1 MISGYDEHGGIAVQ
15 HHVLGQSPET
25 SDHSE
30 LSQLHPDEVT
40 HGILHSHIKHEVD
53 EISMDPDD
61 FSTMNPSILA
71 NLDNNLQTL
80 AGLVSLPPPENHLSS
95 IHNQSATAM
104 MLTSTIPCKRK
115 DRERCAWTPEEDHL
129 LRLAVQL
136 YGDKT
141 EKWAKIA
148 ACVPGRTN
156 KNCRKRWFH
165 SLDPSLRKGAWTPE
179 EDELLRQGVE
189 RYQGQWSKIA
199 EAIPGRTDDQCAK
212 RWRESLDPSIDRA
225 EWSHE
230 EDGLLLEKYE
240 ELGSQWQ
247 KISQFFPGRP
257 GLHCRNR
264 WRKIQRSM
272 NQKSREK
279 EKLTQALMAP
289 VESKLTQE
297 ILNSSES
304 MVNAE
309 FIAMS
314 HPDNMLHQ
322 AEFQLGEHE
331 GKAYGCGVDNCIAS
345 FIDSSGLFYH
355 MKVSHP
361 RIDSSLRPYRCGLL
375 GCNKKYKNI
384 NGLTYH
390 IKHAKNTSGH
400 GNSNL
405 HGGLDPIEKPYKCP
419 HEGCDKSYRNPN
431 GLQYH
436 QTHAHGPGEEEMQ
449 KAFICSVEGCHKS
462 YMNPNGLAYH
472 FRHGH
477 PELLDSSYY
486 LVSDDTRLTS
496 EHTIHHE
503 TLTEPLEP
511 HHHELL
517 RGHELTE
524 DQLSPLR

>member
-1 MISGYDEHGGIAVQ
+1 
-15 HHVLGQSPET
+15 
-25 SDHSE
+25 
-30 LSQLHPDEVT
+30 
-40 HGILHSHIKHEVD
+40 
-53 EISMDPDD
+53 
-61 FSTMNPSILA
+61 MNPSILA
-71 NLDNNLQTL
+71 NLDTNLQTL
-80 AGLVSLPPPENHLSS
+80 AGLVSLPSTGSSLSS
-95 IHNQSATAM
+95 IHSQSEASLM
-104 MLTSTIPCKRK
+104 ITSTIPCKRK
-115 DRERCAWTPEEDHL
+115 DRQRCAWTPEEDNL

-212 RWRESLDPSIDRA
+212 RWRESLDPAIDRA
-225 EWSHE
+225 EWSPE

-289 VESKLTQE
+289 VESKLTQD
-297 ILNSSES
+297 ILNTSQS
-304 MVNAE
+304 MVTAD
-309 FIAMS
+309 FVAIS
-314 HPDNMLHQ
+314 HSDSLLPT
-322 AEFQLGEHE
+322 EFQFGEHE
-331 GKAYGCGVDNCIAS
+331 GKAYGCGVDNCLAS
-345 FIDSSGLFYH
+345 FLDSSGLFYH

-361 RIDSSLRPYRCGLL
+361 RIDPALRPYRCGLL

-400 GNSNL
+400 GNSGM
-405 HGGLDPIEKPYKCP
+405 HGGLDQIEKPYKCP

-436 QTHAHGPGEEEMQ
+436 QTHAHGPEEEEME
-449 KAFICSVEGCHKS
+449 KPFICSVEGCDKS

-486 LVSDDTRLTS
+486 VVSDEASLSTEHESVHHSIES
-496 EHTIHHE
+496 EHTIHQ
-503 TLTEPLEP
+503 TLEQLR
-511 HHHELL
+511 HHPGLQE
-517 RGHELTE
+517 EE
-524 DQLSPLR
+524 EQLSPLR

>member
-1 MISGYDEHGGIAVQ
+1 MHHNNEVAHAVMHG
-15 HHVLGQSPET
+15 
-25 SDHSE
+25 
-30 LSQLHPDEVT
+30 
-40 HGILHSHIKHEVD
+40 HIKHEGH
-53 EISMDPDD
+53 EISIHPDD

-71 NLDNNLQTL
+71 SLDTNLQTL
-80 AGLVSLPPPENHLSS
+80 AGLVSMPPSANNLSS
-95 IHNQSATAM
+95 VHSGVATSIV
-104 MLTSTIPCKRK
+104 TNSIVPCKRK
-115 DRERCAWTPEEDHL
+115 DRERCAWTPEEDNL

-225 EWSHE
+225 EWSPE
-230 EDGLLLEKYE
+230 EDGLLLERYE

-289 VESKLTQE
+289 VESKLTHD
-297 ILNSSES
+297 ILHTPES
-304 MVNAE
+304 IVGAD
-309 FIAMS
+309 FSVIG
-314 HPDNMLHQ
+314 HPHTLLHQ
-322 AEFQLGEHE
+322 SELQLGDHE
-331 GKAYGCGVDNCIAS
+331 GQPYGCGIDNCIAS
-345 FIDSSGLFYH
+345 FGDSSGLFYH

-361 RIDSSLRPYRCGLL
+361 RIDSSLRPYRCGLF

-400 GNSNL
+400 GSSSI
-405 HGGLDPIEKPYKCP
+405 HGGLDQIEKPYRCP

-436 QTHAHGPGEEEMQ
+436 QNHAHGPQEDEME
-449 KAFICSVEGCHKS
+449 KPFICSVEGCNKT

-477 PELLDSSYY
+477 PELLDSSYFA
-486 LVSDDTRLTS
+486 VADTELTPEHEQVHHQEGHIHS
-496 EHTIHHE
+496 EHTMQHDFQTHEHLQHHE
-503 TLTEPLEP
+503 HTEHLS
-511 HHHELL
+511 HHHDELQEHH
-517 RGHELTE
+517 GHELTE
-524 DQLSPLR
+524 ELSPLR